1 MKAMSTIIRLIKISR
16 GFLPKNLSAVYHLA
30 IPVGIAIFVT
40 ACSPDP
46 TPPSDVS
53 QSPQLKKVSVNGTEL
68 HYLEQGQGEPVVL
81 VHGTLGDYRT
91 WDVHLESFSKA
102 YHVISYSRRYHY
114 PNAWPA
120 DAASFS
126 VQVHADDLV
135 SFITKLDLGPV
146 HVIGHS
152 FGAYTALLATRDHPE
167 LVRSLTLAEPPAM
180 PLLSSSPEGV
190 ALLEQFGQAR
200 GSVREAFARGEE
212 KEAVSRFINSVLGPG
227 AYENLSEEMLNS
239 MLQNARE
246 LEGAMNVDSL
256 FAPRSPLTCESLT
269 DVLRPTMLVGGEIS
283 PKIFPLVLDVL
294 EGCLSDSQR
303 ITVPQASH
311 GMVFESPEFF
321 RGKVLSF
328 LEDQP

>member
-1 MKAMSTIIRLIKISR
+1 MSTIIRLIKISR

-30 IPVGIAIFVT
+30 IPVGVAIFVT

-46 TPPSDVS
+46 TPPSEGS

-68 HYLEQGQGEPVVL
+68 HYLEQGQGEPVVF
-81 VHGTLGDYRT
+81 VHGTVGDYRT

-102 YHVISYSRRYHY
+102 YHVVSYSRRYHY

-152 FGAYTALLATRDHPE
+152 FGAYTALLLTRSHPE
-167 LVRSLTLAEPPAM
+167 LVRSLTLAEPPAF
-180 PLLSSSPEGV
+180 PLITSLPEGE
-190 ALLEQFGQAR
+190 ALLEQFGKALE
-200 GSVREAFARGEE
+200 SVGEAFARGEE
-212 KEAVSRFINSVLGPG
+212 KEAVSRFINNVLGPG
-227 AYENLSEEMLNS
+227 GFENIPEERQS
-239 MLQNARE
+239 RMLQNARE
-246 LEGAMNVDSL
+246 LEEAVNDDSR
-256 FAPRSPLTCESLT
+256 FALRSPLTCDSLKNV
-269 DVLRPTMLVGGEIS
+269 DKPTLLVGGELS
-283 PKIFPLVLDVL
+283 PEMFPMVLDVL
-294 EGCLSDSQR
+294 EECLSDSQR

-311 GMVFESPEFF
+311 EMVFESPEFF

>member
-1 MKAMSTIIRLIKISR
+1 MSTIIRLTKISR
-16 GFLPKNLSAVYHLA
+16 RFLPKKLSAVYYRA
-30 IPVGIAIFVT
+30 IPVCIAIFVT

-46 TPPSDVS
+46 TPPSEVS
-53 QSPQLKKVSVNGTEL
+53 QPAQLKKVFVNGTEL

-102 YHVISYSRRYHY
+102 YHVISYSRRYHF
-114 PNAWPA
+114 PNDWPA
-120 DAASFS
+120 NAASFS
-126 VQVHADDLV
+126 VQVHADDLT
-135 SFITKLDLGPV
+135 SFITKLNLGPV

-190 ALLEQFGQAR
+190 ALLELFGQAF
-200 GSVREAFARGEE
+200 GSVAAAFAREE
-212 KEAVSRFINSVLGPG
+212 GKEAVSRFINNVLGPG
-227 AYENLSEEMLNS
+227 AYENLPAEVQSS
-239 MLQNARE
+239 MLQNAWE
-246 LEGAMNVDSL
+246 LEGEVNDDSVL
-256 FAPRSPLTCESLT
+256 TPRSPLTCESLT
-269 DVLRPTMLVGGEIS
+269 DIHTPTLLVDGEIS
-283 PKIFPLVLDVL
+283 PKVFILVLDVL
-294 EGCLSDSQR
+294 EECLSDSQR

-311 GMVFESPEFF
+311 GMVYENPEFF